1 MHSPGVSLHSVF
13 KAWTSLDYHSLCV
26 RARDACNCALH
37 QLFIGHQWTVRSF
50 QMQKRNWPTLQ
61 SVDSALPSRCDL
73 QYMTFQRVPTGTV
86 HHLNYN
92 WGLGPR
98 LMMEP
103 GGDCEHVFGC
113 GLFPVNQIMEPCRA
127 AQMWGMSAH
136 RKKNKKNCVY
146 RHTWRLNTS
155 SLALTQPSVKP
166 AYKKMGEQRG
176 GLQLCSDY
184 ESLLTSPTHRL
195 ILNEAKD
202 NTPDTHAHTYTQRS
216 QSHDLNKFC
225 TPHHFKK

>member
-1 MHSPGVSLHSVF
+1 MIKSVSVFNVHAMQEKVNWSFSSGGSNLHSAQAIITSPLPTVKTHSPGVSLHSVF

-26 RARDACNCALH
+26 RACDACNCALH

-92 WGLGPR
+92 WGLGPW

-113 GLFPVNQIMEPCRA
+113 GLFPVNQIMEPCGA

-136 RKKNKKNCVY
+136 KKKKIKLCV
-146 RHTWRLNTS
+146 
-155 SLALTQPSVKP
+155 
-166 AYKKMGEQRG
+166 
-176 GLQLCSDY
+176 
-184 ESLLTSPTHRL
+184 
-195 ILNEAKD
+195 
-202 NTPDTHAHTYTQRS
+202 
-216 QSHDLNKFC
+216 
-225 TPHHFKK
+225 